1 MIEMHNRAGTNSY
14 GCCRNMKEAQRIL
27 DYLKDSGEIPAG
39 ANSVTVCHYKNG
51 VLQGVS
57 EMEHRAGK
65 WRPVTRDRHER
76 ISPQVSP
83 LAA

>member
-1 MIEMHNRAGTNSY
+1 
-14 GCCRNMKEAQRIL
+14 
-27 DYLKDSGEIPAG
+27 
-39 ANSVTVCHYKNG
+39 
-51 VLQGVS
+51 LQGVS